1 MTYNER
7 ERIFEEVLHDKA
19 DQFMEE
25 MEEKYPNLQPM
36 SLDEFLSDYRD
47 LLTKRELER
56 GYFILEAFSLVEYIF
71 I

>member
-47 LLTKRELER
+47 LLTKCELER